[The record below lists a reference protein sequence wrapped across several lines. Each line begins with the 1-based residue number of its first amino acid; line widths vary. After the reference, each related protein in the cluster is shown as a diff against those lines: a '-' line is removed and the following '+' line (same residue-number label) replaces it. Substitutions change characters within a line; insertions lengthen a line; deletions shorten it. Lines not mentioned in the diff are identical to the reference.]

1 MSGSKLNN
9 WLIWIIYTTLTHI
22 HFGYAGE
29 HSEQNVQDSRYKDSK
44 GKETIVIVKSLLLV
58 KKYWLFNPLCA
69 SLCFSEEMHY
79 GIWAILL
86 HVITILSCYSPVIQL
101 PFVK

>member
-22 HFGYAGE
+22 HFGYARE
-29 HSEQNVQDSRYKDSK
+29 HSEQNVQHSRYKDSK

-58 KKYWLFNPLCA
+58 EKVLAF
-69 SLCFSEEMHY
+69 
-79 GIWAILL
+79 
-86 HVITILSCYSPVIQL
+86 
-101 PFVK
+101 